1 MNKLR
6 IFIALLFA
14 AGLICV
20 GSTVAYAST
29 SDALF
34 EQSLVRNSI
43 EQCGSSY
50 EAPYVSSGDNVSLY
64 DGNVN
69 ISEVDMSLP
78 GKNGMDVNIIRTHY
92 VNGAPGAYFGDDMR
106 SSSVKILTSYVYP
119 YTYTQN
125 GVSKTAYVEFDCE
138 EDIVD
143 TFQTTATLLEKK
155 IDRDDRGVIFYNY
168 GVINSSGIT
177 MTRVKNQAPVALH
190 YSLDELYR
198 LRSTGDISIGYGW
211 YITMP
216 KVVKV
221 NQTETSSGNTQR
233 NTCTFTKDD
242 GETLDFKFTRSYYE
256 DEGWKLDTDNCT
268 ISEAGSP
275 YSVEIFETL
284 QAHSAGFSYDM
295 KITDGGGK
303 TYYFLFFNNN
313 KEKLPVAITDRYGN
327 VIRYTQN
334 SDGSVTITDTFERLI
349 TVSSSGITVTKDNN
363 SKSVQYILSRTND
376 PDRDPDGLL
385 NCYSKYSFKVRK
397 YNGSSYETT
406 EYISHKS
413 TIKFNN
419 WQRKYYDK
427 IEKIISPSN
436 AVLEYTYEETPTVEK
451 HASSM
456 GLNHVSHRDYHITG
470 SKAYEDGAEKLTK
483 TYSFIQASPNGAFVT
498 NRGKQVTVKES
509 YDDGTKKDTYYDY
522 DHLGRLYEEYF
533 YQDRV
538 KHSKQY
544 IYSKSS
550 FDYYNELSATTL
562 LNMRKAYVKGT
573 MSRYG
578 SNIIDVS
585 YNELNGRRQ
594 PTRTAEGE
602 RETLCTYDDNYGL
615 LLSKT
620 YPKDGGTT
628 IKVENTMTADG
639 KGIRTS
645 RTYENGVSKFYDYY
659 TYNSDGTVASV
670 TRYPS
675 SGTAVKTDYTYTYN
689 ADGSYTVSE
698 KMNGVQNADG
708 ANVNVTTTKA
718 YDWLGNLVSATDGNG
733 YTTSYQYDALGRVKK
748 QINPD
753 GTSKNI
759 SYNVSQNSVTVTDEN
774 GNVTTSDYT
783 PLGNLD
789 KIYYDNNSN
798 HVTAKVTYD
807 NQNRMISESLYS
819 EDGAPPTSENYTYD
833 ILGRVTSKT
842 TKYNT
847 TTLDTVSYAY
857 EYGDGWIT
865 KGTSAF
871 IDVPEGTTK
880 IEVAYYSMT
889 MGGMVKVLKNNKVEC
904 LKIGAS
910 YRSMAFGSADITGEE
925 QITITQD
932 GGTVYYRFLTG
943 EDKENNISLLGGG
956 ASQTVTATY
965 TGDSYYVKPTVKSLT
980 DGFGNVVSQTY
991 LKHGASTILDKKTY
1005 KYDLAGNVL
1014 ETKGGRTY
1022 TENLGD
1028 YTTKAEYDFQ
1038 GNPIKTY
1045 RADGSSQTNTYDSY
1059 GNLLSSTDYLGNT
1072 TTYTYDRLNRQIKV
1086 TAPFD
1091 DSQSSKTMT
1100 YYDNNGN
1107 VVKTKELVNVT
1118 NSAEEY
1124 RTTEYEYDSRN
1135 RLVTVKVN
1143 DGSRDI
1149 YTQYAY
1155 DNADNPVKVVTGQ
1168 TSKLS
1173 NLYGAIP
1180 DEATYTNYEYDRFGN
1195 VTKET
1200 DALGNSE
1207 YTYYDWL
1214 SRPTE
1219 NIDKNGNGTLYSF
1232 NAYGSMTSCIKEDET
1247 VTNTY
1252 SKNNLLVKSQKGNDV
1267 ITYTYDD
1274 FGNVK
1279 TENNNGVINTYTY
1292 DADGN
1297 RKTFNQKEGNTTYI
1311 NASYTYDNLNRVT
1324 KISHSNGIS
1333 ANYTYDANDR
1343 VIEEVN
1349 NNVENKYT
1357 YNKGGTLFNITTTS
1371 TLNDVFEGTAIY
1383 HVYSYNL
1390 LGEITKKIKASMDFD
1405 TFDTLRAESTY
1416 TYDGIG
1422 QMKKELNGDY
1432 YGYDR
1437 WFAYTYDTR
1446 GNRTGMLDDDDYYYT
1461 SYTYDKNNR
1470 LLSTSGSSD
1479 YSAVTTVTYT
1489 YDNNGNRLSK
1499 NTDMRRK
1506 TDNSQTYYDTHTY
1519 TYDAS
1524 NRLTGYQYYK
1534 MNIWSGYED
1543 ELTATYTYDP
1553 LGKRKTFFSDETTT
1567 NFYWDGDNIVREKGP
1582 GTTTYYRGKDSIIA
1596 QIKDGTKNYYVYDG
1610 HGDTIALLD
1619 SNGFLTVE
1627 EKTYTTFGNAMEK
1640 SLYVPFR
1647 YNGQYYDS
1655 YSGLYYLRNRYYDP
1669 ELGRF
1674 LTEDPYWNANNMIHG
1689 DKQYGEG
1696 EAKIPDYSAIA
1707 QSLNL
1712 YVYCM
1717 NDPVNRA
1724 DPSGLISWQEASNI
1738 IRENAW
1744 AIKNA
1749 GAYYGVNPAILAGC
1763 IYTELT
1769 WNYNWVDELTD
1780 LPLYFLD
1787 TSIGIAQVKVSTAI
1801 MLEDS
1806 GYIAKTEFS
1815 YIVENLWYAPGVG
1828 YVEANNR
1835 NQAVATRLTSP
1846 SESINYAA
1854 AYLSYIQDLWRDAYP
1869 QIDGKSDILGTL
1881 YNIGEY
1887 GSRGINSNPE
1897 SRPFGDNVKNEYN
1910 YMRELLGI

>member
-6 IFIALLFA
+6 MFITLLFA
-14 AGLICV
+14 AGLICL

-34 EQSLVRNSI
+34 EQSLVRSSI

-155 IDRDDRGVIFYNY
+155 IKKDDRGVIFYNY

-177 MTRVKNQAPVALH
+177 MTRAKNQAPVALY
-190 YSLDELYR
+190 YSLDELYN
-198 LRSTGDISIGYGW
+198 LRNSGDISLGYGW

-295 KITDGGGK
+295 KITDGDGK
-303 TYYFLFFNNN
+303 TYYFFFFNSDRA
-313 KEKLPVAITDRYGN
+313 KLPVAIVDRYGN
-327 VIRYTQN
+327 VIRYAKN

-483 TYSFIQASPNGAFVT
+483 TYRFIQAGPNGAFVT

-509 YDDGTKKDTYYDY
+509 YDDGSSKSTYYNY

-538 KHSKQY
+538 KRSKQY
-544 IYSKSS
+544 MYSTSS
-550 FDYYNELSATTL
+550 FAIYNELSSKAL

-573 MSRYG
+573 MSWYG
-578 SNIIDVS
+578 SKLIDVS

-602 RETLCTYDDNYGL
+602 RETLCTYDDKYGL

-847 TTLDTVSYAY
+847 TTLDTVSYDY

-880 IEVAYYSMT
+880 IEVAYYLSESGSVNVSSGNT
-889 MGGMVKVLKNNKVEC
+889 VYL
-904 LKIGAS
+904 IAGAS
-910 YRSMAFGSADITGEE
+910 YNSMAFGSADITGEE
-925 QITITQD
+925 KITITHD
-932 GGTVYYRFLTG
+932 GGKVYYRFLTG
-943 EDKENNISLLGGG
+943 EDEENNISLLGGS

-1155 DNADNPVKVVTGQ
+1155 DNAGNPVKVVTGQ

-1195 VTKET
+1195 VIKET

-1311 NASYTYDNLNRVT
+1311 NALYTYDNLNRVT
-1324 KISHSNGIS
+1324 RVYHSNGIS

-1343 VIEEVN
+1343 VTQEEHGVITTG
-1349 NNVENKYT
+1349 YT
-1357 YNKGGTLFNITTTS
+1357 YNKAGLITGMTNSNGLYYYTASYYPDGNIEYLAERS
-1371 TLNDVFEGTAIY
+1371 GNSYAISESNY
-1383 HVYSYNL
+1383 VYN
-1390 LGEITKKIKASMDFD
+1390 K
-1405 TFDTLRAESTY
+1405 
-1416 TYDGIG
+1416 IG
-1422 QMKKELNGDY
+1422 QLTFEWGDRVD
-1432 YGYDR
+1432 YGYQ
-1437 WFAYTYDTR
+1437 YDTR
-1446 GNRTGMLDDDDYYYT
+1446 GNRTFRRDYMDLYDVT
-1461 SYTYDKNNR
+1461 YTYDKNNR
-1470 LLSTSGSSD
+1470 LVSSVKANDCEEGYTSQ
-1479 YSAVTTVTYT
+1479 TNYT
-1489 YDNNGNRLSK
+1489 YDNNGNMLKRTYEK
-1499 NTDMRRK
+1499 NGRKIPISWYIEIAINIITIVQSTESVMFTDMII
-1506 TDNSQTYYDTHTY
+1506 TPNQTPIMKIVTGGTQFINMTH
-1519 TYDAS
+1519 
-1524 NRLTGYQYYK
+1524 
-1534 MNIWSGYED
+1534 
-1543 ELTATYTYDP
+1543 
-1553 LGKRKTFFSDETTT
+1553 
-1567 NFYWDGDNIVREKGP
+1567 REEEAPKE
-1582 GTTTYYRGKDSIIA
+1582 RAESIIR
-1596 QIKDGTKNYYVYDG
+1596 ISTGT
-1610 HGDTIALLD
+1610 
-1619 SNGFLTVE
+1619 E
-1627 EKTYTTFGNAMEK
+1627 
-1640 SLYVPFR
+1640 
-1647 YNGQYYDS
+1647 
-1655 YSGLYYLRNRYYDP
+1655 
-1669 ELGRF
+1669 
-1674 LTEDPYWNANNMIHG
+1674 
-1689 DKQYGEG
+1689 
-1696 EAKIPDYSAIA
+1696 
-1707 QSLNL
+1707 
-1712 YVYCM
+1712 
-1717 NDPVNRA
+1717 
-1724 DPSGLISWQEASNI
+1724 I
-1738 IRENAW
+1738 I
-1744 AIKNA
+1744 
-1749 GAYYGVNPAILAGC
+1749 
-1763 IYTELT
+1763 
-1769 WNYNWVDELTD
+1769 
-1780 LPLYFLD
+1780 
-1787 TSIGIAQVKVSTAI
+1787 
-1801 MLEDS
+1801 
-1806 GYIAKTEFS
+1806 
-1815 YIVENLWYAPGVG
+1815 
-1828 YVEANNR
+1828 
-1835 NQAVATRLTSP
+1835 
-1846 SESINYAA
+1846 
-1854 AYLSYIQDLWRDAYP
+1854 
-1869 QIDGKSDILGTL
+1869 
-1881 YNIGEY
+1881 
-1887 GSRGINSNPE
+1887 
-1897 SRPFGDNVKNEYN
+1897 
-1910 YMRELLGI
+1910 